1 MHKHTCICTYMHMF
15 ICTHVYLFTQI
26 FLCTR
31 VHARVCTHTQK
42 TDLWITEY
50 PKALPRNGVKFKK
63 PSYTQKRL
71 VFFLGGGD
79 SGATDNRKRQKEYNV
94 IFSQGKQSPLLKLP
108 EERIL
113 PTSCRPWRYF
123 YPCEWDQSFSSCLE
137 VATAVDVTENSQVF
151 SPELL
156 MQKETQAT
164 IRTNIQLP
172 LELPPRWRRDTKF
185 SVSFFEMIKQKTPGN
200 SSNIWPI
207 LSLP

>member
-1 MHKHTCICTYMHMF
+1 MHKHTRICTYMHMF

-71 VFFLGGGD
+71 VFFGGGD

-137 VATAVDVTENSQVF
+137 VATTVNATENSQVF

-164 IRTNIQLP
+164 IRTNVQLP